1 MSDVLRQVDED
12 LRKDRIL
19 ILWKKYGIY
28 IIAFIVLL
36 ISSVIGY
43 QINKSLNISNNQ
55 KQVENYLNASNLPSE
70 NEIVSSLSNL
80 ENSSNTFMRGLIR
93 LKMANSLISQGKKEQ
108 SQAILIQLM
117 KDREINKIIKDAA
130 GYFYLMSKLNEITKD
145 EILAYFPD
153 NQIDNSTFK
162 YLFLELF
169 ALHDLFSGDFEQTN
183 KSFQKIINDPEAPR
197 EIIIR
202 SEKFLESIK

>member
-19 ILWKKYGIY
+19 SLWKKYGIY
-28 IIAFIVLL
+28 IIVFILLL

-43 QINKSLNISNNQ
+43 QINKSFSISNNQ
-55 KQVENYLNASNLPSE
+55 KQVENYLIASNLPSE

-117 KDREINKIIKDAA
+117 KDREINKIINDAA

>member
-19 ILWKKYGIY
+19 SLWKKYGIY
-28 IIAFIVLL
+28 IIVFILLL

-43 QINKSLNISNNQ
+43 QINKSLSISNNQ
-55 KQVENYLNASNLPSE
+55 KQVENYLIASNLPSE

-93 LKMANSLISQGKKEQ
+93 LKMANTLMSQGKKEQ

-117 KDREINKIIKDAA
+117 RDRKINKIINDAA
-130 GYFYLMSKLNEITKD
+130 GYFYLMSKLNAVSYTH
-145 EILAYFPD
+145 LTLPTTPYV
-153 NQIDNSTFK
+153 
-162 YLFLELF
+162 
-169 ALHDLFSGDFEQTN
+169 
-183 KSFQKIINDPEAPR
+183 
-197 EIIIR
+197 
-202 SEKFLESIK
+202 